1 MKSRYQKI
9 IVISLLALIVF
20 APQASALTTSFLSS
34 VPTTVLKDP
43 IEEIARRALEL
54 SISKLLENPD
64 YLCEGE
70 SYKQQASR
78 AGRITVLKI
87 DVEACKKLLDA
98 IGRLPMPEVSDAIHQ
113 DNIEKMFKD
122 RILKLANQVG
132 TLLSGLQLELFKA
145 EFNFAFD
152 KACVDVSKFAAIQD
166 KLKKATN
173 ALSLIG
179 DNSGLVVQL
188 KAQDEEVQNQALCR
202 ETFLKVLDNTFPQP
216 PSSSLFTVNNEQ
228 SQTYKTEKLR
238 VTNQLQSQI
247 DTLNQI
253 HTQLAEQIRIA
264 SRSVWKAIFV
274 KVLLNLADTKSQ
286 RLVNS
291 MLAKFKV
298 NKTLGYVN
306 ALASQVYAI
315 DAIRDGGYSNSDQ
328 LILYSMLKN
337 PLFQQYGGSNIN
349 PVFTAK
355 AEQFLTSDKTTGL
368 SYLDPQYYQKL
379 NDNGSCE
386 GSPFCQSL
394 IYDEKLNN
402 IKQTSTQTAVNE
414 TNLGGGIKTPY
425 DCSKSLQT
433 DQAKVDAGYAAA
445 VKEADDRKKLANS
458 IPRDDP
464 NYAQAQQDYVTA
476 KDAVN
481 NYNKKYSDPVA
492 LVCKAA
498 ITPAKFVGDSI
509 TQLIGSHIKNIT
521 DYNNNNL
528 PYYQTAIAGI
538 LTSLVD
544 KYLFGGSNVN
554 NQTLINEAAGIGLSA
569 INNGNGRSASS
580 VLIQGTDFYFKQLAV
595 GQYQVYWDYNT
606 AAIKSAGGSY
616 VTIDGPGIQNKKARY
631 GLTDSVVVDIS
642 QDELYTTHIF
652 NASGKEILTDQVFV
666 TNVGPVLG
674 NPSGGSGGGNASI
687 SKPGTVAG
695 VSVTS
700 VFPRG
705 QPLQL
710 RGN

>member
-1 MKSRYQKI
+1 MRKPPFSKSR
-9 IVISLLALIVF
+9 SRGGLGALALAAALAGCSTTALTPSAVPESEEALYATSPANIASLTDVVQRNPND
-20 APQASALTTSFLSS
+20 PQAYNMRGSALGQAGQS
-34 VPTTVLKDP
+34 
-43 IEEIARRALEL
+43 EEALA
-54 SISKLLENPD
+54 D
-64 YLCEGE
+64 
-70 SYKQQASR
+70 
-78 AGRITVLKI
+78 
-87 DVEACKKLLDA
+87 
-98 IGRLPMPEVSDAIHQ
+98 
-113 DNIEKMFKD
+113 
-122 RILKLANQVG
+122 
-132 TLLSGLQLELFKA
+132 
-145 EFNFAFD
+145 FN
-152 KACVDVSKFAAIQD
+152 
-166 KLKKATN
+166 
-173 ALSLIG
+173 
-179 DNSGLVVQL
+179 
-188 KAQDEEVQNQALCR
+188 
-202 ETFLKVLDNTFPQP
+202 
-216 PSSSLFTVNNEQ
+216 
-228 SQTYKTEKLR
+228 
-238 VTNQLQSQI
+238 
-247 DTLNQI
+247 
-253 HTQLAEQIRIA
+253 
-264 SRSVWKAIFV
+264 KAI
-274 KVLLNLADTKSQ
+274 
-286 RLVNS
+286 
-291 MLAKFKV
+291 
-298 NKTLGYVN
+298 
-306 ALASQVYAI
+306 AI
-315 DAIRDGGYSNSDQ
+315 
-328 LILYSMLKN
+328 
-337 PLFQQYGGSNIN
+337 
-349 PVFTAK
+349 
-355 AEQFLTSDKTTGL
+355 
-368 SYLDPQYYQKL
+368 
-379 NDNGSCE
+379 
-386 GSPFCQSL
+386 
-394 IYDEKLNN
+394 
-402 IKQTSTQTAVNE
+402 
-414 TNLGGGIKTPY
+414 
-425 DCSKSLQT
+425 
-433 DQAKVDAGYAAA
+433 
-445 VKEADDRKKLANS
+445 
-458 IPRDDP
+458 DP